1 LSKRLKEREERI
13 QQVLACLT
21 EESSRGI
28 LIIVEGKND
37 VQTLRKLGVDGEI
50 ISTKT
55 GGRTQQDVICELEES
70 GAKEVILLL
79 DFDRRGREWTRVL
92 KQHLEKARIRPNL
105 IFWNDLMRFAGRE
118 IKDVEGLASYIQ
130 TLKKKAGEIP

>member
-13 QQVLACLT
+13 QQVLACLI

-28 LIIVEGKND
+28 LIIVEGRND
-37 VQTLRKLGVDGEI
+37 VEILRELGVEGEI
-50 ISTKT
+50 ISAKT
-55 GGRTQQDVICELEES
+55 GGRTQQDVVCELEES
-70 GAKEVILLL
+70 GAKEVIMLL

-92 KQHLEKARIRPNL
+92 KQRLEKAKMKPNL
-105 IFWNDLMRFAGRE
+105 TFWNDLMRFAGRE
-118 IKDVEGLASYIQ
+118 VKDVEGLASYIQ

>member
-13 QQVLACLT
+13 QQVLACLI

-28 LIIVEGKND
+28 LVIVEGKND
-37 VQTLRKLGVDGEI
+37 VETLRQLGVEGDI
-50 ISTKT
+50 VSAKT
-55 GGRTQQDVICELEES
+55 GGRAQQDVICELEES
-70 GAKEVILLL
+70 GAKEVIMLL

-92 KQHLEKARIRPNL
+92 KQRLEKARIKPNL
-105 IFWNDLMRFAGRE
+105 TFWDDLMRFAGRE
-118 IKDVEGLASYIQ
+118 VKDIEGLASYIQ

>member
-50 ISTKT
+50 ISAKT

-105 IFWNDLMRFAGRE
+105 TFWNDLMRFAGRE

>member
-1 LSKRLKEREERI
+1 LSKHLKEREERI
-13 QQVLACLT
+13 QQVLACLI

-37 VQTLRKLGVDGEI
+37 VETLRQLGVQGEI
-50 ISTKT
+50 ISAKT

-70 GAKEVILLL
+70 GDKEVIMLL

-92 KQHLEKARIRPNL
+92 KQRLEKARIKPNL
-105 IFWNDLMRFAGRE
+105 TFWNDLMRFAGRE
-118 IKDVEGLASYIQ
+118 VKDVEGLASYIQ

>member
-1 LSKRLKEREERI
+1 MSKRLKEREERI

-92 KQHLEKARIRPNL
+92 KQHLEKARIKPNL
-105 IFWNDLMRFAGRE
+105 TFWNDLMRFAGRE
-118 IKDVEGLASYIQ
+118 VKDVEGLASYIQ
-130 TLKKKAGEIP
+130 TLKKKAGEMP

>member
-1 LSKRLKEREERI
+1 LSKRLKEREEKI
-13 QQVLACLT
+13 QQVLARLK

-28 LIIVEGKND
+28 LIIVEGRND
-37 VQTLRKLGVDGEI
+37 VETLRELGVEGEI
-50 ISTKT
+50 ISAKT

-70 GAKEVILLL
+70 GAKEVIMLL

-92 KQHLEKARIRPNL
+92 KQRLEKARIKPNL
-105 IFWNDLMRFAGRE
+105 TFWNDLMRFAGRE
-118 IKDVEGLASYIQ
+118 VKDVEGLASYIQ